1 MLFLRKLIL
10 GIFFTYTIV
19 YIAEYI
25 HLNKVLHFVDYYYL
39 STLIFCIYIFII
51 SGIYSIKKPISYFL
65 IISIVLLFI
74 KKINIGIYIEFFI
87 EKSTSPLQILFL
99 LNLIL
104 SFINAIL
111 YDKIL
116 KKNEISDKEIFP
128 ERGEDIKYILNF
140 IENKDNKNITTLGI
154 DSKFGTGKTFIVDK
168 ILEKL
173 NTEEYEQIKVRCL
186 FLEKEEVYYY
196 IIEKIKKVLSKN
208 LIFISNLKKFHKSI
222 LKIFDNKF
230 LGGLNE
236 LLSDS
241 SKTDE
246 IDNLKDIIR
255 KLKKTIIIVFD
266 DIDRTQDI
274 EKIEKILSFIS
285 DFSIKNVK
293 ILVLFSLDNLKKIDK
308 RFTRDYVEKYIPLV
322 REITKI
328 SFVNLL
334 KSEIEKS
341 ELNEEDF
348 KFLYIFEQKDFMIY
362 PDDEEKQ
369 KKEFKF
375 VRNIYS
381 LLGIY
386 DISIKE
392 KEVTPRQVENFIEEV
407 IELLKYE
414 NFNTNIEK
422 RILIT
427 YVFLK
432 HIFYEEFYET
442 LANSET
448 SFFELFP
455 IKIKFQD
462 GITLTLDE
470 LDLIQNLINKKA
482 NILID
487 EEIRNILINDDIVF
501 YFKRSDNSDGY
512 EYTLD
517 NYLKKLKIDKNDNN
531 LKVNFNNLEKQYLD
545 LRAEN
550 LSRITKINILI
561 YSLFN
566 IFLYSYEEKE
576 YKVTERKDRIEKGIK
591 KLKYLGSKEEV
602 SEYQKFYKDFSPEI
616 SKQNLFSEFYEK
628 FSNKKE
634 KYKIFYRLEFPTVVA
649 MKVLITL
656 GTEDE
661 QREFLN
667 VILKINKGKIRENYL
682 KAFFL
687 TNLDEV
693 DIKIS
698 DNIIDLILERQYRIE
713 DEKFIILICNN
724 LKRILKRMHYIPEFY
739 SETPKEYLEK
749 IEEYLE
755 RYENSMRDFLVSF
768 EKGKVILEKY
778 ISFVKLLKKILISK
792 DYDKKKRNEKNM
804 DKEESLVEKEI
815 KTFKTEEDKIKKIE
829 ILLEEGRINFEEYKY
844 FYCHIMSGSI

>member
-25 HLNKVLHFVDYYYL
+25 HLNKVLHFLDYYYL
-39 STLIFCIYIFII
+39 LTLIFCIYIFII

-74 KKINIGIYIEFFI
+74 KKINISIYIEFFI
-87 EKSTSPLQILFL
+87 EKSTCPLQILFL

-104 SFINAIL
+104 NFINAIL

-116 KKNEISDKEIFP
+116 KKNAISDKKIFP
-128 ERGEDIKYILNF
+128 EREEDIKYILNF

-154 DSKFGTGKTFIVDK
+154 DSKFGTGKTFIVEK
-168 ILEKL
+168 ILERL

-255 KLKKTIIIVFD
+255 KLKKTIVIVFD

-308 RFTRDYVEKYIPLV
+308 RFTRDYIEKYIPLD

-334 KSEIEKS
+334 KSEIGERK
-341 ELNEEDF
+341 LNEEDF

-369 KKEFKF
+369 RKEFKF

-392 KEVTPRQVENFIEEV
+392 KEITPRQVENFMEEV

-414 NFNTNIEK
+414 NFNINIEK

-432 HIFYEEFYET
+432 HIFYKEFYET

-455 IKIKFQD
+455 IEIKFQD
-462 GITLTLDE
+462 GIILTLDE

-487 EEIRNILINDDIVF
+487 EKRRDILINDDIVF

-517 NYLKKLKIDKNDNN
+517 NYLKKLKISKNNN
-531 LKVNFNNLEKQYLD
+531 LKANFNNLEKEYLS
-545 LRAEN
+545 LKIEN

-616 SKQNLFSEFYEK
+616 SNQNLFSEFYEK

-698 DNIIDLILERQYRIE
+698 DNIIDLILKKQYEIE

-724 LKRILKRMHYIPEFY
+724 LKRILKRMHYISKFY
-739 SETPKEYLEK
+739 SETPQEYLEK

-778 ISFVKLLKKILISK
+778 ISFVKLLKEILISK
-792 DYDKKKRNEKNM
+792 DYDRKKRNEKNM
-804 DKEESLVEKEI
+804 DKEESLIEKEI
-815 KTFKTEEDKIKKIE
+815 KNSKTKEDKIKKIE
-829 ILLEEGRINFEEYKY
+829 TFLDEGKINFEEYKY
-844 FYCHIMSGSI
+844 FYCYIESDSI

>member
-51 SGIYSIKKPISYFL
+51 SGIYSTKKPISYFL

-74 KKINIGIYIEFFI
+74 KKINISVYIEIFI
-87 EKSTSPLQILFL
+87 EKSTCPLQILFL

-104 SFINAIL
+104 NFINVMS
-111 YDKIL
+111 YNKIF
-116 KKNEISDKEIFP
+116 KKNEIPNKPNFP
-128 ERGEDIKYILNF
+128 EREEDIKYILNF
-140 IENKDNKNITTLGI
+140 IENNDNKNITTLGV
-154 DSKFGTGKTFIVDK
+154 DSKFGTGKTFIVEK
-168 ILEKL
+168 ILERL

-208 LIFISNLKKFHKSI
+208 LIFITNLKKFHKSV

-230 LGGLNE
+230 LGGLNDF
-236 LLSDS
+236 LSDS
-241 SKTDE
+241 SKTDD

-266 DIDRTQDI
+266 DIDRTQDV

-293 ILVLFSLDNLKKIDK
+293 ILVLFSLDNLKEIDK
-308 RFTRDYVEKYIPLV
+308 RFTRDYIEKYIPLV

-334 KSEIEKS
+334 ESEIRERK
-341 ELNEEDF
+341 LNEEDF

-362 PDDEEKQ
+362 PDDEKKQ

-386 DISIKE
+386 DISINE

-414 NFNTNIEK
+414 NFNINIEK

-432 HIFYEEFYET
+432 HVFYKEFYET

-455 IKIKFQD
+455 IEIKFQD
-462 GITLTLDE
+462 GIILTLDE

-482 NILID
+482 KILID
-487 EEIRNILINDDIVF
+487 EKRRDILINDDIVF

-517 NYLKKLKIDKNDNN
+517 NYLEKLKINKINNN
-531 LKVNFNNLEKQYLD
+531 LKENFNNLEKQYLD
-545 LRAEN
+545 LRVEN

-602 SEYQKFYKDFSPEI
+602 SEYQKFYKDFLPEI
-616 SKQNLFSEFYEK
+616 SNQNLFSEFYEK

-634 KYKIFYRLEFPTVVA
+634 KYKIFYRLEFPTVIV

-656 GTEDE
+656 GSEDE

-698 DNIIDLILERQYRIE
+698 DNIIDLILQKQYEIE
-713 DEKFIILICNN
+713 DEKFITLICNN
-724 LKRILKRMHYIPEFY
+724 LKRILKRMYYIPKFY

-749 IEEYLE
+749 IEEDLE
-755 RYENSMRDFLVSF
+755 RYEESLGDYPA
-768 EKGKVILEKY
+768 KTILKKY
-778 ISFVKLLKKILISK
+778 ISFIKLLKEILISE
-792 DYDKKKRNEKNM
+792 DYDEKKRNEKNM
-804 DKEESLVEKEI
+804 DKEESLIEKEI
-815 KTFKTEEDKIKKIE
+815 KTSKTKEDKIKKIE
-829 ILLEEGRINFEEYKY
+829 TLLEEGRINFEEYKY
-844 FYCHIMSGSI
+844 FYCNIMSGSI

>member
-25 HLNKVLHFVDYYYL
+25 HLNKVLHFLDYYYL
-39 STLIFCIYIFII
+39 LTLIFCIYIFII
-51 SGIYSIKKPISYFL
+51 SGIYSIKKPIFYFL
-65 IISIVLLFI
+65 IISMILLFI
-74 KKINIGIYIEFFI
+74 KKINMNIYIEFFI
-87 EKSTSPLQILFL
+87 EKSNCLLQILFL

-104 SFINAIL
+104 SFTNTIL
-111 YDKIL
+111 NNRIF
-116 KKNEISDKEIFP
+116 KKNKMSNKEIFP
-128 ERGEDIKYILNF
+128 EREADIEYVLNF

-154 DSKFGTGKTFIVDK
+154 DSKFGTGKTFIVEK
-168 ILEKL
+168 ILERL

-186 FLEKEEVYYY
+186 LLEKEEVYYY
-196 IIEKIKKVLSKN
+196 IIEKIKKILSKN

-230 LGGLNE
+230 LGGLNDF
-236 LLSDS
+236 LSDS
-241 SKTDE
+241 LKTDD

-255 KLKKTIIIVFD
+255 KLKKTIIIIFD

-293 ILVLFSLDNLKKIDK
+293 ILVLFSLNNLKKIDK
-308 RFTRDYVEKYIPLV
+308 RFNRDYVEKYIPLV

-334 KSEIEKS
+334 KNKIKKRN
-341 ELNEEDF
+341 LNEEDF

-375 VRNIYS
+375 ARNIYS

-392 KEVTPRQVENFIEEV
+392 KEITPRQVENFMEEV
-407 IELLKYE
+407 IELLKYK
-414 NFNTNIEK
+414 NFNINIEK

-432 HIFYEEFYET
+432 HVFYEEFYET

-455 IKIKFQD
+455 IEIKFQD
-462 GITLTLDE
+462 GIILTLDE

-482 NILID
+482 NILKD
-487 EEIRNILINDDIVF
+487 EERRNILINDDIVF
-501 YFKRSDNSDGY
+501 YFKRTDNSDEY
-512 EYTLD
+512 KYTLD
-517 NYLKKLKIDKNDNN
+517 NYLNKLKIRKINNN
-531 LKVNFNNLEKQYLD
+531 LKENFNNLEKEYLS
-545 LRAEN
+545 LRIEN
-550 LSRITKINILI
+550 LSKITKINILI

-566 IFLYSYEEKE
+566 IFFYSYEEKE

-616 SKQNLFSEFYEK
+616 SNRNLFSEFYEK

-634 KYKIFYRLEFPTVVA
+634 KYKIFYRLEFPTVVV
-649 MKVLITL
+649 MRVLTTL

-687 TNLDEV
+687 TNLDED

-698 DNIIDLILERQYRIE
+698 DNIIDWILQRQYEIE
-713 DEKFIILICNN
+713 DEEFIILICNN
-724 LKRILKRMHYIPEFY
+724 LKRILKRTPYIPKFY

-749 IEEYLE
+749 IEEILK
-755 RYENSMRDFLVSF
+755 RYEETLGDYLVSF
-768 EKGKVILEKY
+768 EKGKAILKKY
-778 ISFVKLLKKILISK
+778 ISFIKLLKEILISE
-792 DYDKKKRNEKNM
+792 DYDRKKRNEKNM
-804 DKEESLVEKEI
+804 DKEESLIEKEI
-815 KTFKTEEDKIKKIE
+815 KNSKTKEDKIKKIE
-829 ILLEEGRINFEEYKY
+829 TFLDEGKINFEEYKY
-844 FYCHIMSGSI
+844 FYCYIESDSI

>member
-10 GIFFTYTIV
+10 GIFFTYIIV

-65 IISIVLLFI
+65 IISIVLLFT
-74 KKINIGIYIEFFI
+74 KKINISIYIEFFI
-87 EKSTSPLQILFL
+87 EKSTHPLQILFL

-104 SFINAIL
+104 SFINTIL
-111 YDKIL
+111 CNKIL
-116 KKNEISDKEIFP
+116 KKNKILNKEIFQ
-128 ERGEDIKYILNF
+128 EREEDIKYILNF
-140 IENKDNKNITTLGI
+140 IENEDNKNITTLGI
-154 DSKFGTGKTFIVDK
+154 DSKFGTGKTFIVEK
-168 ILEKL
+168 ILEGL
-173 NTEEYEQIKVRCL
+173 NAEEYEQIKVRCL

-208 LIFISNLKKFHKSI
+208 LIFITNLKKFHKSV

-236 LLSDS
+236 FLSDS

-255 KLKKTIIIVFD
+255 KLKKTIIIIFD

-308 RFTRDYVEKYIPLV
+308 RFNRDYIEKYIPLV

-334 KSEIEKS
+334 KSEIKKRK
-341 ELNEEDF
+341 LNEEDF

-375 VRNIYS
+375 ARNIYS

-414 NFNTNIEK
+414 NFNINIEK

-455 IKIKFQD
+455 IEIKFQN
-462 GITLTLDE
+462 GIILTLDK

-487 EEIRNILINDDIVF
+487 EEIRSILINDDIVF

-517 NYLKKLKIDKNDNN
+517 NYLKKLKIDKNGNN

-591 KLKYLGSKEEV
+591 KLKYLGSKEEI

-661 QREFLN
+661 QRKFLN

-687 TNLDEV
+687 TNLDE
-693 DIKIS
+693 DNIKIS
-698 DNIIDLILERQYRIE
+698 DNIIDWMLKKQYEIE

-724 LKRILKRMHYIPEFY
+724 LKRILKRTPYIPKFY
-739 SETPKEYLEK
+739 SETPQEYLEK
-749 IEEYLE
+749 IEEELE
-755 RYENSMRDFLVSF
+755 RRENSMRDFLVSF

-778 ISFVKLLKKILISK
+778 ISFVKLLKEILISK
-792 DYDKKKRNEKNM
+792 DFYIRKKYEKN
-804 DKEESLVEKEI
+804 KKTEESVIEKEI
-815 KTFKTEEDKIKKIE
+815 KNSKTEEDKIKKIE
-829 ILLEEGRINFEEYKY
+829 ILLEEGKINFEEYKY
-844 FYCHIMSGSI
+844 FYCRIMSDSI

>member
-25 HLNKVLHFVDYYYL
+25 HLNKVLHFLDYYYL
-39 STLIFCIYIFII
+39 LTLIFCIYIFII

-74 KKINIGIYIEFFI
+74 KKINISIYIEFFI
-87 EKSTSPLQILFL
+87 EKSNCLLQILFL

-104 SFINAIL
+104 SFTNTIL
-111 YDKIL
+111 NNRIF
-116 KKNEISDKEIFP
+116 KKNKMSNKEIFP
-128 ERGEDIKYILNF
+128 EREADIEYVLNF

-154 DSKFGTGKTFIVDK
+154 DSKFGTGKTFIVEK
-168 ILEKL
+168 ILERL

-255 KLKKTIIIVFD
+255 KLKKTIVIVFD

-308 RFTRDYVEKYIPLV
+308 RFTRDYIEKYIPLD

-334 KSEIEKS
+334 KSEIGERK
-341 ELNEEDF
+341 LNEEDF

-369 KKEFKF
+369 RKEFKF

-392 KEVTPRQVENFIEEV
+392 KEITPRQVENFMEEV

-414 NFNTNIEK
+414 NFNINIEK

-432 HIFYEEFYET
+432 HIFYKEFYET

-455 IKIKFQD
+455 IEIKFQD
-462 GITLTLDE
+462 GIILTLDE

-487 EEIRNILINDDIVF
+487 EKRRDILINDDIVF

-517 NYLKKLKIDKNDNN
+517 NYLKKLKISKNKN
-531 LKVNFNNLEKQYLD
+531 LKANFNNLEKEYLS
-545 LRAEN
+545 LKIEN

-616 SKQNLFSEFYEK
+616 SNQNLFSEFYEK

-698 DNIIDLILERQYRIE
+698 DNIIDLILKKQYEIE

-724 LKRILKRMHYIPEFY
+724 LKRILKKMHYIPKFY
-739 SETPKEYLEK
+739 SETPQEYLEK

-778 ISFVKLLKKILISK
+778 ISFVKLLKEILISK
-792 DYDKKKRNEKNM
+792 DYDRKKRNEKNM
-804 DKEESLVEKEI
+804 DKEESLIEKEI
-815 KTFKTEEDKIKKIE
+815 KNSKTKEDKIKKIE
-829 ILLEEGRINFEEYKY
+829 TFLDEGKINFEEYKY
-844 FYCHIMSGSI
+844 FYCYIESDSI

>member
-1 MLFLRKLIL
+1 MYLYFYYIWNLLYKKTYFLFFNNFNSTIIYKENKYKYLYRIFYRKI
-10 GIFFTYTIV
+10 
-19 YIAEYI
+19 
-25 HLNKVLHFVDYYYL
+25 YL
-39 STLIFCIYIFII
+39 SITNIVFIKSNI
-51 SGIYSIKKPISYFL
+51 KFHKCNIVWQNIKK
-65 IISIVLLFI
+65 
-74 KKINIGIYIEFFI
+74 
-87 EKSTSPLQILFL
+87 
-99 LNLIL
+99 
-104 SFINAIL
+104 NA
-111 YDKIL
+111 
-116 KKNEISDKEIFP
+116 ISDKKIFP
-128 ERGEDIKYILNF
+128 EREEDIKYILNF

-154 DSKFGTGKTFIVDK
+154 DSKFGTGKTFIVEK
-168 ILEKL
+168 ILERL

-255 KLKKTIIIVFD
+255 KLKKTIVIVFD

-308 RFTRDYVEKYIPLV
+308 RFTRDYIEKYIPLD

-334 KSEIEKS
+334 KSEIGERK
-341 ELNEEDF
+341 LNEEDF

-369 KKEFKF
+369 RKEFKF

-392 KEVTPRQVENFIEEV
+392 KEITPRQVENFMEEV

-414 NFNTNIEK
+414 NFNINIEK

-432 HIFYEEFYET
+432 HIFYKEFYET

-455 IKIKFQD
+455 IEIKFQD
-462 GITLTLDE
+462 GIILTLDE

-487 EEIRNILINDDIVF
+487 EKRRDILINDDIVF

-517 NYLKKLKIDKNDNN
+517 NYLKKLKISKNNN
-531 LKVNFNNLEKQYLD
+531 LKANFNNLEKEYLS
-545 LRAEN
+545 LKIEN

-616 SKQNLFSEFYEK
+616 SNQNLFSEFYEK

-698 DNIIDLILERQYRIE
+698 DNIIDLILKKQYEIE

-724 LKRILKRMHYIPEFY
+724 LKRILKRMHYIPKFY
-739 SETPKEYLEK
+739 SETPQEYLEK
-749 IEEYLE
+749 IEEDLE
-755 RYENSMRDFLVSF
+755 RYEETLGDYPA
-768 EKGKVILEKY
+768 KTILKKY
-778 ISFVKLLKKILISK
+778 ISFIKLLKEILISK

-804 DKEESLVEKEI
+804 DKEESLIEKEI
-815 KTFKTEEDKIKKIE
+815 KNSKTKEDKIKKIV
-829 ILLEEGRINFEEYKY
+829 RWR
-844 FYCHIMSGSI
+844 